1 MVAISSVL
9 NHIINEQVNIIVN
22 MIKIFNDQELVQ
34 GEDGMGIW
42 LITTHEEQL
51 G

>member
-22 MIKIFNDQELVQ
+22 MIKIFNDQET
-34 GEDGMGIW
+34 GARGGWDGD
-42 LITTHEEQL
+42 LANHNS
-51 G
+51 